1 MPSPGKHPCYQ
12 KGKGKKFP
20 HFWRSQIHVKKTKQ
34 GLRSWGTFHPLSGLS
49 DCELYTVDIFFCCIF
64 FCSAMTAGS
73 YKMTQG
79 FAGGDRDGWWSFSK
93 NQKTTPQRFW
103 FPLTPPQHLWF
114 YNGQIGFMMVQYIY
128 IYIHIIVTINDYEGT
143 SSTQLSWD
151 TQSQVVRMEHQVNF
165 LGFPN
170 LHPKLVGGKAIS
182 RGGLNLRFVPFLMF
196 ETTSN
201 LKQSFWTLKLPTII
215 LEYM

>member
-128 IYIHIIVTINDYEGT
+128 IYTYYSNYQWLWRNVKYPAFLGYTVTSSSDGT
-143 SSTQLSWD
+143 SG
-151 TQSQVVRMEHQVNF
+151 EF
-165 LGFPN
+165 LGLSKSP
-170 LHPKLVGGKAIS
+170 S
-182 RGGLNLRFVPFLMF
+182 
-196 ETTSN
+196 
-201 LKQSFWTLKLPTII
+201 
-215 LEYM
+215 